1 MATQCH
7 TRVVA
12 KLIAQHLL
20 KRFLLLLLITRRPL
34 APPLRIFLPLLGS
47 RRLRPCR
54 CHRRRPTSGR
64 LRLCG
69 SCLRRRGCCCC
80 CSCCGCCYGR
90 FLLPCAILRPLD
102 LQMALLAASCVDL
115 TSQNACT
122 RYPCGFLLRFSVAAL
137 SLSRQKPQHWPRQ
150 FWQFWQFCLRRGA
163 RRGGGG
169 PHHTGEVWLSSGTCT
184 CWAWRLVFQ
193 VFHQENRARRLSSVR
208 CPELVWV
215 IYRDFECKNQ
225 HAHKMAELFHTVVE

>member
-169 PHHTGEVWLSSGTCT
+169 SSPYWRGVAVIWNLHLLGLAPGFPSFSSRKQSAAAFFSSLS
-184 CWAWRLVFQ
+184 
-193 VFHQENRARRLSSVR
+193 
-208 CPELVWV
+208 
-215 IYRDFECKNQ
+215 
-225 HAHKMAELFHTVVE
+225 

>member
-1 MATQCH
+1 MQRVATHCH

-12 KLIAQHLL
+12 KLIAEHLL

-34 APPLRIFLPLLGS
+34 APPPRIFLPLLGS

-122 RYPCGFLLRFSVAAL
+122 RYPCGFLLRFSIAAL
-137 SLSRQKPQHWPRQ
+137 SLSRQKPQHCCIKLQLWPRQ
-150 FWQFWQFCLRRGA
+150 FFLFFF
-163 RRGGGG
+163 GGGSSPYWRG
-169 PHHTGEVWLSSGTCT
+169 VAVIWNLHLLGLAPGFPSFSSRKQSAAAFFSSLS
-184 CWAWRLVFQ
+184 
-193 VFHQENRARRLSSVR
+193 
-208 CPELVWV
+208 
-215 IYRDFECKNQ
+215 
-225 HAHKMAELFHTVVE
+225 

>member
-169 PHHTGEVWLSSGTCT
+169 VLTILERCGCHLEPAPAGLGAWFSKFFIKKTERGGFLQFVVLSLSG
-184 CWAWRLVFQ
+184 
-193 VFHQENRARRLSSVR
+193 
-208 CPELVWV
+208 
-215 IYRDFECKNQ
+215 
-225 HAHKMAELFHTVVE
+225 